1 MDFIDDPLDFYPD
14 WYLDPNFDP
23 RILDLDEDLIPPGNI
38 YWMTNVHSKEEM
50 EEKEKIEKEINEGNY
65 DVFPAPSPTGEPTNI
80 KLYIPKESKVYTPF
94 KSVQEVE
101 EVVKEYNKD
110 HNK

>member
-38 YWMTNVHSKEEM
+38 YWMTNVHTKKEM

>member
-38 YWMTNVHSKEEM
+38 YWMTNVHTKEEM

-65 DVFPAPSPTGEPTNI
+65 DVFPAPSPTNEPTNI

>member
-38 YWMTNVHSKEEM
+38 YWMTNVHTKEEM

>member
-38 YWMTNVHSKEEM
+38 YWMTNVHTKEEM

-65 DVFPAPSPTGEPTNI
+65 DVFPALSPSGEPTNI
-80 KLYIPKESKVYTPF
+80 KLYVPKESKIYSPF
-94 KSVQEVE
+94 KSLEEVE
-101 EVVKEYNKD
+101 EVVKELNKD
-110 HNK
+110 QNK

>member
-38 YWMTNVHSKEEM
+38 YWMTNVHTKEEM
-50 EEKEKIEKEINEGNY
+50 EEKEKIEKEINE
-65 DVFPAPSPTGEPTNI
+65 E
-80 KLYIPKESKVYTPF
+80 L
-94 KSVQEVE
+94 
-101 EVVKEYNKD
+101 
-110 HNK
+110 

>member
-38 YWMTNVHSKEEM
+38 YWMTNVHTKEEM
-50 EEKEKIEKEINEGNY
+50 EEKEMIEKEINEGNY
-65 DVFPAPSPTGEPTNI
+65 DVFPAPSPIGEPTNI

>member
-65 DVFPAPSPTGEPTNI
+65 DVFYAPSPTGEPTNI

>member
-14 WYLDPNFDP
+14 WYLDFNFDP

-38 YWMTNVHSKEEM
+38 YWMTNVHTKEEM

>member
-38 YWMTNVHSKEEM
+38 YWMTNVHTKEEM
-50 EEKEKIEKEINEGNY
+50 EEKEKIEKEINEDNY
-65 DVFPAPSPTGEPTNI
+65 DVFPALTPSGEPTKI
-80 KLYIPKESKVYTPF
+80 KLYVQKESKIY
-94 KSVQEVE
+94 
-101 EVVKEYNKD
+101 
-110 HNK
+110 

>member
-38 YWMTNVHSKEEM
+38 YWMTNVHTKEEM

-101 EVVKEYNKD
+101 EVVKEYNRD

>member
-38 YWMTNVHSKEEM
+38 YWMTNVHTKEEM

-65 DVFPAPSPTGEPTNI
+65 DVFPALSPSGEPTNI
-80 KLYIPKESKVYTPF
+80 KLYVLKESKIYTPF
-94 KSVQEVE
+94 KSLEEVE
-101 EVVKEYNKD
+101 KVVKELNKD
-110 HNK
+110 QNK

>member
-23 RILDLDEDLIPPGNI
+23 RILDMDEDLIPPGNI
-38 YWMTNVHSKEEM
+38 YCMTNVHTKEEM

>member
-14 WYLDPNFDP
+14 WYLDFNFDP

-65 DVFPAPSPTGEPTNI
+65 DVFPAPSPTNEPTNI

>member
-65 DVFPAPSPTGEPTNI
+65 DVFPAPSPTNEPTNI